1 MRSMMRRI
9 RGAAF
14 AAYLAALVPV
24 AHAQL
29 GRLDD
34 SVVQAISLNAEQKD
48 QLQKFL
54 LTQGDKL
61 KDKDPSLVRAGRT
74 AIIETLARPNV
85 SADFRL
91 QSTKLLQA
99 TLADLIKDSRE
110 TNAINALVVA
120 GDLATE
126 ESARLAEEGFKAKG
140 PAVRY
145 QAAFAITRSFEAL
158 QVSAAQPMLAG
169 TAAELARRLEARLAK
184 EPDAMVT
191 SALIHAALTA
201 ASTTR
206 QDYASVR
213 QPAVDALCKG
223 LAARADF
230 AGKEPIDPAILDATL
245 AALTSLRDVLGS
257 ANFENDT
264 LRQVALLAGT
274 TLANA
279 AKLAANKKIDE
290 DPSRR
295 ERYAQIAAAGETLL
309 GLVGQKLGKSVAL
322 PGLAATLRQAKAP
335 GDAKFVEDVGAA
347 LATLRQAPFSLQS
360 PAFDLTK

>member
-1 MRSMMRRI
+1 MIGRI
-9 RGAAF
+9 RGVAL
-14 AAYLAALVPV
+14 AAYLAALAPV

-34 SVVQAISLNAEQKD
+34 AVVQAISLSAEQKG
-48 QLQKFL
+48 QLDTFL
-54 LTQGDKL
+54 KTHADKL
-61 KDKDPSLVRAGRT
+61 KDKDPSVVRAGRA

-91 QSTKLLQA
+91 QSTKILQA
-99 TLADLIKDSRE
+99 TLADLIKDTRE

-126 ESARLAEEGFKAKG
+126 ESVRLAEEGFKAKG

-145 QAAFAITRSFEAL
+145 QAAFAVTRSFEAL

-169 TAAELARRLEARLAK
+169 TAADLARRLEARLAK

-201 ASTTR
+201 ASTSR
-206 QDYASVR
+206 PDYTSIR

-223 LAARADF
+223 LSSRADF
-230 AGKEPIDPAILDATL
+230 SGKEPIDPAILDATL
-245 AALTSLRDVLGS
+245 AALTRLRDVLGG
-257 ANFENDT
+257 ANFESDT

-274 TLANA
+274 SLANA
-279 AKLAANKKIDE
+279 AKLAAGKKIDE

-295 ERYAQIAAAGETLL
+295 ERYAQIAASGETLL
-309 GLVGQKLGKSVAL
+309 GLVGQKMGKTVSL

-335 GDAKFVEDVGAA
+335 GDAKFVEDVGA
-347 LATLRQAPFSLQS
+347 TLGTLKQPPFSLQS
-360 PAFDLTK
+360 PAFDLNK